1 MIDAREG
8 LERAVIGC
16 IIRGTN
22 EGEIFPDISP
32 DEFMFYPD
40 LLVELRRQWQKFG
53 KTDEITI
60 KTLGENLK
68 EDAALCLEGRINPSD
83 GKIYVKALRENIAE
97 IKAKKIAFDIFDTNC
112 RFADIEK
119 HAQDILQAVRFTE
132 QTNVMGMEEGLL
144 RFMDQKAR
152 PREYIKTG
160 YSIMDKYLYL
170 DKGDYMIIGARPSVG
185 KTAFAVTLAYN
196 MAKKGQKVVF
206 FSLETSKDKIMDR
219 LVTSICGLDYGEVKR
234 QEMDHEEWVKVSRAS
249 DEIVKL
255 PLNIVE
261 AGGINATGIQSE
273 ALRLNADVIIIDYIG
288 LMKSEGNSRY
298 EKMTN
303 ISIDLH
309 TLAQQKKITVIGL
322 SQLNRGGA
330 ENKPSMEDLRESGQ
344 IEQDA
349 DVILLMHKIVNETE
363 VQVDIN
369 IAKNKEGET
378 GIVPMRFHGRS
389 QRFSE
394 IEIRY
399 GR

>member
-1 MIDAREG
+1 MI
-8 LERAVIGC
+8 
-16 IIRGTN
+16 
-22 EGEIFPDISP
+22 
-32 DEFMFYPD
+32 
-40 LLVELRRQWQKFG
+40 
-53 KTDEITI
+53 
-60 KTLGENLK
+60 
-68 EDAALCLEGRINPSD
+68 
-83 GKIYVKALRENIAE
+83 
-97 IKAKKIAFDIFDTNC
+97 
-112 RFADIEK
+112 
-119 HAQDILQAVRFTE
+119 TE
-132 QTNVMGMEEGLL
+132 
-144 RFMDQKAR
+144 
-152 PREYIKTG
+152 
-160 YSIMDKYLYL
+160 
-170 DKGDYMIIGARPSVG
+170 
-185 KTAFAVTLAYN
+185 
-196 MAKKGQKVVF
+196 
-206 FSLETSKDKIMDR
+206 
-219 LVTSICGLDYGEVKR
+219 EVKR

-369 IAKNKEGET
+369 IAKKQRRRNRNRTHAVSWPVSAVQRNRNTVRKMSGEGK
-378 GIVPMRFHGRS
+378 R
-389 QRFSE
+389 
-394 IEIRY
+394 
-399 GR
+399 